1 MKYILA
7 RHENTNVRAIVSKP
21 MIYGSQ
27 RRDREG
33 QVGVPRT
40 HGEQTRQAILTRALK
55 VAAREGMAALTIGH
69 LAEEL
74 RMSKSG
80 LFSHFR
86 SKRALELATLEMA
99 REVFADAVLRPALAS
114 QGGVKRLWTLCDLW
128 LQHIEGRVF
137 TGAYFFTG
145 AFFEYADRPGP
156 IAEAITRVA
165 REWFNTLRKAV
176 QEAQEQGEINPGAK
190 AKQIAWELI
199 DRLVGAYWAFLLERG
214 GHFREVRIA
223 LLDRFQE
230 LATLEIPATAFES
243 VRAWKEYLQ
252 RKS

>member
-1 MKYILA
+1 M
-7 RHENTNVRAIVSKP
+7 SKP
-21 MIYGSQ
+21 MIHSSL
-27 RRDREG
+27 RRDKDVQTGEL
-33 QVGVPRT
+33 RT
-40 HGEQTRQAILTRALK
+40 RGELTRQAILTRALK
-55 VAAREGMAALTIGH
+55 IAAREGFAALTIGR

-80 LFSHFR
+80 LFAHFH
-86 SKRALELATLEMA
+86 SKEALELATLEMA
-99 REVFADAVLRPALAS
+99 REVFADAVLRTAQAS
-114 QGGVKRLWTLCDLW
+114 RGGVERLWNLCDLW
-128 LQHIEGRVF
+128 LQHIERRVF

-176 QEAQEQGEINPGAK
+176 QEAKEQGEINPSAK
-190 AKQIAWELI
+190 AKQVAWELN

-214 GHFREVRIA
+214 AHFREARIA
-223 LLDRFQE
+223 LLDRLRE
-230 LATLEIPATAFES
+230 LATGEIPATAFES

>member
-1 MKYILA
+1 
-7 RHENTNVRAIVSKP
+7 
-21 MIYGSQ
+21 
-27 RRDREG
+27 
-33 QVGVPRT
+33 VGVPRT

-55 VAAREGMAALTIGH
+55 IAAREGLAALTIGR

-80 LFSHFR
+80 LFGHFR

-114 QGGVKRLWTLCDLW
+114 RGGVERLWNLCDFW
-128 LQHIEGRVF
+128 SQHIERRVF

-145 AFFEYADRPGP
+145 ALFEYADRSGP
-156 IAEAITRVA
+156 IAEAVTRVA
-165 REWFNTLRKAV
+165 REWFNALRKAV
-176 QEAQEQGEINPGAK
+176 HEAQEQGEINPGAK
-190 AKQIAWELI
+190 AKQVAWELN
-199 DRLVGAYWAFLLERG
+199 DRLVGAYWSFLLERG
-214 GHFREVRIA
+214 GHFREARIA
-223 LLDRFQE
+223 ILDRLQE

-243 VRAWKEYLQ
+243 VRAWKDYLQ